1 MSGEVF
7 VVVLPGAL
15 CCLSPVSV
23 RPPLFVKRP
32 GALPLGAVHVLAV
45 KRARRFSSR
54 SAAEAVA
61 SAENCRANYRPRW
74 TVATVEEIA
83 AGAYSVKNDKEGGDE

>member
-1 MSGEVF
+1 MSGGTF

-15 CCLSPVSV
+15 CCLRPVSV
-23 RPPLFVKRP
+23 RPPMFVKRS
-32 GALPLGAVHVLAV
+32 GALPLGAAHVLDV

-61 SAENCRANYRPRW
+61 SVENCRANYCPRW

-83 AGAYSVKNDKEGGDE
+83 AGAYAVRVPAGENN

>member
-1 MSGEVF
+1 MSAGAF

-15 CCLSPVSV
+15 CCLRPVSV

-32 GALPLGAVHVLAV
+32 GALPLGAAHVLDV

-54 SAAEAVA
+54 SAAALVA
-61 SAENCRANYRPRW
+61 SSENCRANYCPRW

-83 AGAYSVKNDKEGGDE
+83 AGAYAVQNVKEGGVR

>member
-1 MSGEVF
+1 MSGGAF

-15 CCLSPVSV
+15 CCLRPASV
-23 RPPLFVKRP
+23 RPPMFVKRP
-32 GALPLGAVHVLAV
+32 GALPLGAAHVLDV

-54 SAAEAVA
+54 LAAEAVA
-61 SAENCRANYRPRW
+61 SFENCRANYRPRW

-83 AGAYSVKNDKEGGDE
+83 AGAYAVQNVREGGDE

>member
-1 MSGEVF
+1 MSGGAF

-15 CCLSPVSV
+15 CCLAPASV

-32 GALPLGAVHVLAV
+32 GALPLGAVHVLDV

-61 SAENCRANYRPRW
+61 SFENCCANYRPRW

-83 AGAYSVKNDKEGGDE
+83 AGAYAVQNVKEGGAR

>member
-1 MSGEVF
+1 MSGGAF

-15 CCLSPVSV
+15 CCLAPASV

-32 GALPLGAVHVLAV
+32 GALPLGAAHVLDI

-61 SAENCRANYRPRW
+61 SVENCRANYCPRW

-83 AGAYSVKNDKEGGDE
+83 AGAYAVQNVKEGGAR

>member
-1 MSGEVF
+1 MSGGAF

-32 GALPLGAVHVLAV
+32 GALPLGAAHVMDV
-45 KRARRFSSR
+45 ERARRFSSR

-74 TVATVEEIA
+74 TVAAVEEIA
-83 AGAYSVKNDKEGGDE
+83 AGAYSVQNVKEGSGE

>member
-1 MSGEVF
+1 MIGGAF

-15 CCLSPVSV
+15 CCLRPASV
-23 RPPLFVKRP
+23 RSPMFVKRP
-32 GALPLGAVHVLAV
+32 GALPLGAAHVLDV

-54 SAAEAVA
+54 LVAEAVA
-61 SAENCRANYRPRW
+61 SFENCRANYRPRW

-83 AGAYSVKNDKEGGDE
+83 AGAYAVQNVREGGDE

>member
-1 MSGEVF
+1 MSGGAF

-15 CCLSPVSV
+15 CCLAPASV

-32 GALPLGAVHVLAV
+32 GALPLGAAHVLDV

-54 SAAEAVA
+54 SAAALVA
-61 SAENCRANYRPRW
+61 SAENCRATYRPPW

-83 AGAYSVKNDKEGGDE
+83 AGAYSVRVPAGENN

>member
-1 MSGEVF
+1 MSGGEF
-7 VVVLPGAL
+7 IVVLPGAM
-15 CCLSPVSV
+15 CCLRSASLR
-23 RPPLFVKRP
+23 RPMFVKRP
-32 GALPLGAVHVLAV
+32 GASPLGAAHVLDV

-83 AGAYSVKNDKEGGDE
+83 EGAYAVQNVREGDDE

>member
-1 MSGEVF
+1 MSGGAF

-15 CCLSPVSV
+15 CCLAPASV

-32 GALPLGAVHVLAV
+32 GPLPLGAVHVLDV

-54 SAAEAVA
+54 SAVEAVA
-61 SAENCRANYRPRW
+61 SFENCRATYRPRW

-83 AGAYSVKNDKEGGDE
+83 AGAYAVQNVREGGDE

>member
-1 MSGEVF
+1 MSGGAF

-15 CCLSPVSV
+15 CCLAPVSV
-23 RPPLFVKRP
+23 RPSMFVKRP
-32 GALPLGAVHVLAV
+32 GALPLGAAHVMDV

-54 SAAEAVA
+54 SAAEAIA
-61 SAENCRANYRPRW
+61 SVENCRANYRPRW

-83 AGAYSVKNDKEGGDE
+83 AGTYSVQNVREGGDE

>member
-1 MSGEVF
+1 MSGGAF

-15 CCLSPVSV
+15 CCLRPASV

-32 GALPLGAVHVLAV
+32 GVLPLGAAHVLDV

-54 SAAEAVA
+54 SAAEAIA
-61 SAENCRANYRPRW
+61 SVENCRANYLPRW

-83 AGAYSVKNDKEGGDE
+83 TGAYAVRVPAGENN

>member
-1 MSGEVF
+1 MSGGAF

-23 RPPLFVKRP
+23 RSPLFVKRP
-32 GALPLGAVHVLAV
+32 GALPLGAAHAMDA

-61 SAENCRANYRPRW
+61 SAENCRANCRPRW

-83 AGAYSVKNDKEGGDE
+83 AGAYALRVPAGENN

>member
-1 MSGEVF
+1 MSGGAF

-15 CCLSPVSV
+15 CCLAPASV

-32 GALPLGAVHVLAV
+32 GALPLGAVHVLDV

-61 SAENCRANYRPRW
+61 SFENCRANYRPRW

-83 AGAYSVKNDKEGGDE
+83 EGAYAVQNVREGGDE

>member
-1 MSGEVF
+1 MSGGAF
-7 VVVLPGAL
+7 VVVLPGVL

-23 RPPLFVKRP
+23 RSPLFVKRP
-32 GALPLGAVHVLAV
+32 RALPLGAAHVLDV
-45 KRARRFSSR
+45 KRARRFLSR
-54 SAAEAVA
+54 SVAEAVA

-83 AGAYSVKNDKEGGDE
+83 AGAYSVQNVKEGGDE

>member
-1 MSGEVF
+1 MSGGAF

-15 CCLSPVSV
+15 CCLHPMSV
-23 RPPLFVKRP
+23 HSPLFVKRP
-32 GALPLGAVHVLAV
+32 GALPLGAAHVLDV

-61 SAENCRANYRPRW
+61 SFENCRANYRPRW

-83 AGAYSVKNDKEGGDE
+83 AGAYSVQNVKEGGGE